1 MEGNEYANINSDTV
15 NKSKNEN
22 IDFDA
27 FVEEQSD
34 NSSDSD
40 ELIRVKVPKTK
51 KTKLA
56 QAKKPDNIGTNDKDT
71 WEDIYGRKR
80 DKEGNIIHNA
90 SRYVPPAVRAIT
102 MHNMNLNDEK
112 LLSLKKQ
119 LKGCLN
125 RVTEQ
130 NMYSIANQVII

>member
-15 NKSKNEN
+15 KSKNEN

-34 NSSDSD
+34 NHSDSD
-40 ELIRVKVPKTK
+40 GLMQVKVPKTK

-56 QAKKPDNIGTNDKDT
+56 QAKKPDNISINDKDT

-80 DKEGNIIHNA
+80 DKEGNIIHNT

-102 MHNMNLNDEK
+102 MHNMNPNDEK

>member
-1 MEGNEYANINSDTV
+1 MGGNEYANINSDTV

-34 NSSDSD
+34 NNSDSD
-40 ELIRVKVPKTK
+40 GLMQVKVPKTK

-56 QAKKPDNIGTNDKDT
+56 EAKKPDNIDINDKDT

-80 DKEGNIIHNA
+80 DKEGNIIHNT
-90 SRYVPPAVRAIT
+90 SRYVPPAVRANT
-102 MHNMNLNDEK
+102 MHNMNPNDEK
-112 LLSLKKQ
+112 LLSLKKK

>member
-1 MEGNEYANINSDTV
+1 MEGNECANINSDTV
-15 NKSKNEN
+15 NKNKNEN
-22 IDFDA
+22 IDFNA

-34 NSSDSD
+34 NNSDSD
-40 ELIRVKVPKTK
+40 ELMQVKVPKTK

-56 QAKKPDNIGTNDKDT
+56 EAKKPDNIGINDKDT

-80 DKEGNIIHNA
+80 DKEGNIIHNT